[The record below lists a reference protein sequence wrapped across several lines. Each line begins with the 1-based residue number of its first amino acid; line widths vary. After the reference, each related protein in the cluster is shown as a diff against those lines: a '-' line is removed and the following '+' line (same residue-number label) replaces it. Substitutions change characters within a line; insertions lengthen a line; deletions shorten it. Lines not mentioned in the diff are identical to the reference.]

1 MRLHPNMP
9 EKAIRTRFMPPRAA
23 ILPVLAIGVF
33 WTTAPAQESRKL
45 GWVDKAELSYL
56 MTGGNA
62 VTSTLGIR
70 NSLVRTWANDLIEIQ
85 ASAVRAHATT
95 SSRRAVGTA
104 DEFSIVEQ
112 RTERLVAENYQ
123 LAVQYDRRIT
133 DRWAANAGLSWDRNL
148 FTGVESRLVAAA
160 GAGTVWI
167 ATAKTKFKT
176 NTNLTYT
183 TRKYVSAARSFHIGF
198 QGTWDFERK
207 LTETTTLSGQFV
219 LDESLKDMSDWRGDM
234 VNSLGV
240 AMSKNLAL
248 KVSVRLFYANKPA
261 RERVPLDTE
270 NGSPTGLTVL
280 HSLQKL
286 DTFVTT
292 SLVVNF

>member
-1 MRLHPNMP
+1 MIL
-9 EKAIRTRFMPPRAA
+9 AA
-23 ILPVLAIGVF
+23 LAIAVLS
-33 WTTAPAQESRKL
+33 TSARAQESRKL

-70 NSLVRTWANDLIEIQ
+70 NTLVRTWANDLIKIQ

-95 SSRRAVGTA
+95 SNRRAVGTV
-104 DEFSIVEQ
+104 DRFSIVEE

-133 DRWAANAGLSWDRNL
+133 DRWMANVGLSWDRNL
-148 FTGVESRLVAAA
+148 FTGVESRLVAAM

-167 ATAKTKFKT
+167 ATAKTKFRT
-176 NTNLTYT
+176 NYYLTYT
-183 TRKYVSAARSFHIGF
+183 TRKYISAERSFLLGF
-198 QGTWDFERK
+198 QGTWDFEKK
-207 LTETTTLSGQFV
+207 LTETTTLSGQLA
-219 LDESLKDMSDWRGDM
+219 LDESLKDTEDWRGDM
-234 VNSLGV
+234 ANSLGV

-248 KVSVRLFYANKPA
+248 KVSLRLLYANKPA
-261 RERVPLDTE
+261 RERVPLDTAE
-270 NGSPTGLTVL
+270 GSPTGLAVL
-280 HSLQKL
+280 HSLNKL
-286 DTFVTT
+286 DTVVTT

>member
-1 MRLHPNMP
+1 MRHMP
-9 EKAIRTRFMPPRAA
+9 EKAMRTLLARTRSV
-23 ILPVLAIGVF
+23 ILAVLALAVL
-33 WTTAPAQESRKL
+33 WTTAQAQEARKL

-70 NSLVRTWANDLIEIQ
+70 NTLIRTWANDLIKIQ

-104 DEFSIVEQ
+104 DQFSIVEE
-112 RTERLVAENYQ
+112 RTERPVAENY
-123 LAVQYDRRIT
+123 LVAVQYDRRIT
-133 DRWAANAGLSWDRNL
+133 DRWMANIGLSWDRNL

-167 ATAKTKFKT
+167 AAAKTKFKT
-176 NTNLTYT
+176 NYNLTYT
-183 TRKYVSAARSFHIGF
+183 ARKYVSADRSFLLGF
-198 QGTWDFERK
+198 QGVWDFEQK
-207 LTETTTLSGQFV
+207 LTDTTTLGGQFT
-219 LDESLKDMSDWRGDM
+219 LDESLKDTSDWRGDM

-248 KVSVRLFYANKPA
+248 KVSLRLLYANKPA
-261 RERVPLDTE
+261 REKVPLDTE
-270 NGSPTGLTVL
+270 DGLPTGLAVF
-280 HSLQKL
+280 HSLHKL
-286 DTFVTT
+286 DTLFTT